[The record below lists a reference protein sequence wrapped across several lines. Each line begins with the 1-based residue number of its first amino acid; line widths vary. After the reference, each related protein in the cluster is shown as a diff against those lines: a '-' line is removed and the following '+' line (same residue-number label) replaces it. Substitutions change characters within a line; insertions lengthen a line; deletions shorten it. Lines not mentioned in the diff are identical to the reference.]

1 MLEKI
6 RKIGL
11 RYYRKARYNEI
22 DGDDEQ
28 ATQNYLKAIEVWERV
43 LQEFS
48 PSGITPRIYFVSA
61 VVYGQ
66 ELHQH
71 IKGIECFQHI
81 VDNYPDHQHADRA
94 QYTIGEYYERAGR
107 DDESISQEQADV
119 LAEQAYNAVRENYP
133 DSTIAPIALLRVGNL
148 RFRGEKWAEAAL
160 YFEQFLG
167 EYPEHEK
174 LLYVLYKLGTVYEKL
189 GYDDLAIWVY
199 EAFTGLA
206 DPDDSRLGTVEARL
220 NLLEEQN

>member
-1 MLEKI
+1 MPEKI
-6 RKIGL
+6 RKTGL
-11 RYYRKARYNEI
+11 RYYRKARYSEA
-22 DGDDEQ
+22 DGDNEQ
-28 ATQNYLKAIEVWERV
+28 AKQNYLKAIDVWERA

-48 PSGITPRIYFVSA
+48 PSGIMPRIYFVSA

-71 IKGIECFQHI
+71 IKGIECFQHL

-148 RFRGEKWAEAAL
+148 HFRGEKWGEAAL
-160 YFEQFLG
+160 YFEQFLDV
-167 EYPEHEK
+167 YPEHEK
-174 LLYVLYKLGTVYEKL
+174 LLYVLYKLGTVYERL
-189 GYDDLAIWVY
+189 GYDELAIGVY
-199 EAFTGLA
+199 AVFIELA
-206 DPDDSRLGTVEARL
+206 EPGDSRLETVEARL
-220 NLLEEQN
+220 NILEDKN